1 MFVAL
6 VPRMVNE
13 KQAHVDAAR
22 IQARDEKN
30 IKTSWFFFYNLGTV
44 VADHLRVSFCHVN
57 EPCKENLDY
66 FSWLSDLHAQ
76 TTGVWLIR
84 NLGVSRWSSFS
95 FPIEHFS
102 SHSYMFR
109 TVATVKILLYL
120 MYVLYIRI
128 HTHIQVLIYASLK
141 IDKSPCQSLRRGRGW
156 CRAEMWCKLLSEK
169 SDFPIIAPQ
178 RKIRWRAAPCYDVP
192 IWSDRNPSKKGI

>member
-13 KQAHVDAAR
+13 KQARVDAAR
-22 IQARDEKN
+22 LQARDEKN

-76 TTGVWLIR
+76 TTCVWLIR
-84 NLGVSRWSSFS
+84 NLGFSRWISFS

-120 MYVLYIRI
+120 YVLYIYDGGLRPPSPPPPPEWVGSK
-128 HTHIQVLIYASLK
+128 TYVLATFSWNPPKHMVFTLFWQARPPKPWYLK
-141 IDKSPCQSLRRGRGW
+141 RFVILHCI
-156 CRAEMWCKLLSEK
+156 LL
-169 SDFPIIAPQ
+169 
-178 RKIRWRAAPCYDVP
+178 VL
-192 IWSDRNPSKKGI
+192 